1 MELTTSMERGL
12 SWRGGA
18 RGGER
23 LKGLLEGRPGGELHR
38 EGLALLQNAGLHAE
52 RRQTQPNGGN
62 SWTGPV
68 GGVEREQWRQGR
80 HILPLEELTM

>member
-38 EGLALLQNAGLHAE
+38 AGLALLQNAGLHAE

-62 SWTGPV
+62 SWTGPAEGSRESS
-68 GGVEREQWRQGR
+68 GGRGDTFFPSRN
-80 HILPLEELTM
+80 